1 MTLGDINHISVT
13 VGDLDRSFAFY
24 DPLMQF
30 LGYRESERGPDYV
43 EWLGPAGWFILRS
56 MRRETPHDRY
66 ARGLH
71 HLAWSADNREQVD
84 AFHRLLVKQGAT
96 VLEPPQAFLQYSA
109 GYYAVFFEDPD
120 GIKLELA
127 HTPAQHRPT
136 NR

>member
-1 MTLGDINHISVT
+1 MTLGDINHISLT
-13 VGDLDRSFAFY
+13 VRDLDRAFDFY

-30 LGYRESERGPDYV
+30 LGYRLSEREPGYL
-43 EWLGPAGWFILRS
+43 EWLGPAGWFILRP
-56 MRRETPHDRY
+56 MRNAIPHDRY

-84 AFHRLLVKQGAT
+84 AFHRLLVKQGAS
-96 VLEPPQAFLQYSA
+96 VLEAPQPFLQYSA

-127 HTPAQHRPT
+127 HTPAQQRPT
-136 NR
+136 GR